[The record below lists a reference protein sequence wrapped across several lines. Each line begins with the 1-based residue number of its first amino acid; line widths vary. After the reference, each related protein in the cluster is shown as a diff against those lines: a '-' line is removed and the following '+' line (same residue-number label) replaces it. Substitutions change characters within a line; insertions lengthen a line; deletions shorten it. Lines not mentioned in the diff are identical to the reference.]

1 MHRMQVSGLCSV
13 HHHALHG
20 NAAVCAFARSTNPS
34 ILFLDEPTSG
44 LDSFTAYKV
53 ARILRNVAHR
63 YGRTIVCTIHQPSS
77 EVFNIF
83 DDLIVLA
90 EGEVGGESSSMGNC
104 LMITGCVGLA
114 AQVYADICRSA
125 GVPIYVQSAIAA
137 ASCTD
142 CV

>member
-1 MHRMQVSGLCSV
+1 MT
-13 HHHALHG
+13 
-20 NAAVCAFARSTNPS
+20 AVRLQPGPTVCCACLARSTNPS

-77 EVFNIF
+77 EVFNLF

-90 EGEVGGESSSMGNC
+90 EGQVRGDIHTHTHTHKLRMS
-104 LMITGCVGLA
+104 GL
-114 AQVYADICRSA
+114 S
-125 GVPIYVQSAIAA
+125 GPGQSL
-137 ASCTD
+137 
-142 CV
+142 